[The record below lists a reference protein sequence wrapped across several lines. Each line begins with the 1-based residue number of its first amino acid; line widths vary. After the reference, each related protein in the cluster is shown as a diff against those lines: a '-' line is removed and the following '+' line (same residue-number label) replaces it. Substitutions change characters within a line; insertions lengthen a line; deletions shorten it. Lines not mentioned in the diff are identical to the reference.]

1 MVGAA
6 PALGLER
13 GIVQTVLVIL
23 LLGVVGALMWGR
35 EHPPQDGVTERH
47 DAPVRLLQ
55 WADGLLPADRVDW
68 GQKMLGELDR
78 IEEHSKRWRFA
89 LGCVA
94 CVVPPPPWEAVGP
107 MAALG
112 AIALRSAVVFAI
124 GFVHFGLASNPWNWV
139 MLAILAAFVIGSIVA
154 P

>member
-1 MVGAA
+1 MGS
-6 PALGLER
+6 R
-13 GIVQTVLVIL
+13 D
-23 LLGVVGALMWGR
+23 
-35 EHPPQDGVTERH
+35 PPQDGVTERH

-78 IEEHSKRWRFA
+78 IEERSKRWRFA

-107 MAALG
+107 MAALE
-112 AIALRSAVVFAI
+112 AVALGRAVVF
-124 GFVHFGLASNPWNWV
+124 LS
-139 MLAILAAFVIGSIVA
+139 GSSTSGW
-154 P
+154 PPTPGTG